1 MGVMSAPDPLAAML
15 YRADPRTLGWPSWED
30 LAVIPQL
37 RHDWLFMA
45 GAARA
50 FLAERVTREKVR
62 ELAQHAPCKHR
73 DPRVGPCYGCVADA
87 LLALLRREMGG
98 A

>member
-30 LAVIPQL
+30 LAVVPQL

-45 GAARA
+45 GAVRV
-50 FLAERVTREKVR
+50 FLVERLAREKIR
-62 ELAQHAPCKHR
+62 ALADAPCDHR
-73 DPRVGPCYGCVADA
+73 AAGSCSYCVTDA
-87 LLALLRREMGG
+87 ILALLRREMGG
-98 A
+98 TG